1 MVALTCLLSA
11 CASVPKGPTVSVEKH
26 APPGQVTV
34 AVLEFEDHS
43 VVTNPAAQGLG
54 LILADRVS
62 EDLAMRPGV
71 RVIDRESLEKILEEL
86 SLSNREI
93 SNPEERLRLGKL
105 LGAQYLIM
113 GGFTSFGKG
122 LRVDGRIVSVE
133 KGLTLGISEE
143 GLLEARNLVER
154 EFSKKIADT
163 LAANAGLTAKGVP
176 ATSED
181 FFRRGLEFEQ
191 SHENQKALEMYKK
204 AVALDPK
211 NREAKERLETLLLKE
226 LQ

>member
-1 MVALTCLLSA
+1 MVALICLLSG
-11 CASVPKGPTVSVEKH
+11 CASAPKGPTASVGRQ
-26 APPGQVTV
+26 PPTGQVTV

-43 VVTNPAAQGLG
+43 VVANPLAQGLG
-54 LILADRVS
+54 PILSDRVS
-62 EDLAMRPGV
+62 EELAARPGV
-71 RVIDRESLEKILEEL
+71 RVIDRESLDKILEEL

-93 SNPEERLRLGKL
+93 TDPEDRLRLGKL

-133 KGLTLGISEE
+133 KGLTMGISDE
-143 GLLEARNLVER
+143 GLLDARNLIAR

-163 LAANAGLTAKGVP
+163 LAANAGLSAKAVP
-176 ATSED
+176 ETSED
-181 FFRRGLEFEQ
+181 FLRQGMAFEQ

-211 NREAKERLETLLLKE
+211 NREAKERLEALLLKE